1 MIGGLTRLPA
11 LLLLGAA
18 VAGPAPAAPA
28 DAEPSKPG
36 SAASA
41 AVPVITA
48 AQRAQQKAADYARRQ
63 QAIQAHRAAVL
74 DRVRREDAQ
83 HAPAK
88 ALPLPL
94 PTVLGAPGAARV
106 PDLPAGP
113 ASVAARGG

>member
-1 MIGGLTRLPA
+1 MIGCLLRLPA

-18 VAGPAPAAPA
+18 VACPAHPAPGYAAP
-28 DAEPSKPG
+28 SSCG
-36 SAASA
+36 TAASA
-41 AVPVITA
+41 PAPVITA